1 MARRGGTWA
10 QRWRVPLGFL
20 CAAVFLLLARPSTW
34 TLAAGGVIALLGLLL
49 RAWASGHIRKN
60 DRLAVSGPYAHT
72 RNPLYLGSFIL
83 GLGFVVAAG
92 GSWWLLALLA
102 GIFAA
107 LFVGIY
113 LPVMR
118 VEAATLAE
126 LFGDEYARY
135 AAAVPLFIPRL
146 SPYRT
151 AEGAGAKFDASLY
164 LRYREYRAALGLLL
178 AWGVLALKAALAGLN

>member
-1 MARRGGTWA
+1 V

-20 CAAVFLLLARPSTW
+20 CAAVFILLARPQPW
-34 TLAAGGVIALLGLLL
+34 TLAAGGAVAVVGLLL

-92 GSWWLLALLA
+92 GAWWLLALLA
-102 GIFAA
+102 AIFAA
-107 LFVGIY
+107 LFLGIY

-118 VEAATLAE
+118 VEAATLAG
-126 LFGDEYARY
+126 LFGADYERY
-135 AAAVPLFIPRL
+135 AAAVPLFFPRL

-151 AEGAGAKFDASLY
+151 VEGDGVRFDASLY
-164 LRYREYRAALGLLL
+164 LRYREYRAALGLLV
-178 AWGVLALKAALAGLN
+178 AWGVLAAKAALAGLI